1 MGAGVQRQKLERTSE
16 SIAESLPFRISP
28 ISWEVD
34 LSFDLE
40 RRQRSVSACL
50 FWNFIQNLI
59 HFSRRTPSAG
69 GRERGENDGWGESDG
84 RRDDVVYRPLQ
95 RERARGECVCAVA
108 IGFREEREREERNLN
123 PQGEWMNGW
132 ASRRLPYLRCLFHVL
147 LLPDVAAFL
156 VCITDCSGVADQ
168 SK

>member
-1 MGAGVQRQKLERTSE
+1 MGVQRQKLERTN
-16 SIAESLPFRISP
+16 ESLIRSLLEYP

-34 LSFDLE
+34 LSFVLE
-40 RRQRSVSACL
+40 RGQIRLGSPILKLHIKFDSL
-50 FWNFIQNLI
+50 FEKDSLG
-59 HFSRRTPSAG
+59 SEG
-69 GRERGENDGWGESDG
+69 GMERGENDGWGESDG

-108 IGFREEREREERNLN
+108 IGFREEREERNLN